1 MLKAFKCFAVANELA
16 FCRVY
21 QLLCSLN
28 TADLLYT
35 VRPEAQR
42 SQLSKTIPAW

>member
-35 VRPEAQR
+35 VRPEAQC